1 MFEFGVLFFGLLRR
15 KRLAMTTKTAQELN
29 CSTGLRRRKRL
40 AMTEKNAGILLAV
53 RKW

>member
-1 MFEFGVLFFGLLRR
+1 MFEFGVLFSGLRRR
-15 KRLAMTTKTAQELN
+15 KRLAMMKGSVFCRLVV
-29 CSTGLRRRKRL
+29 LYL